1 MNTHPPPNGSGLDFL
16 RHVGFWV
23 LVLVAVYVAYVL
35 VDATFWPQPGRLT
48 ELGERLPFIVGQ
60 VLPVAV
66 FAATSGRSGIFGGGD
81 GNKSRVHLWIWVTVL
96 AGAAYALIA
105 LVEPLL
111 APLTGSDALFP
122 NSLDRAAEAARAA
135 ARSATGPKAEELL
148 IEAGG
153 YLTRLVVPFTTAAIV
168 FVAAALG
175 SLARIGLVAI
185 FFGALRDNFRLVL
198 GGLFTGACWGP
209 LRVADLFA
217 SNQDLSAV
225 ALFALLLAVHLA
237 LPLLIIAVLAVAI
250 WKAKR

>member
-1 MNTHPPPNGSGLDFL
+1 MKTHPPPIRSGLDFL

-23 LVLVAVYVAYVL
+23 LVLVAVHVAYVL

-48 ELGERLPFIVGQ
+48 ELGERLPFIVGL

-81 GNKSRVHLWIWVTVL
+81 GNKSRVHLWIWVAVL
-96 AGAAYALIA
+96 AGAAYALTA
-105 LVEPLL
+105 LVEPFF

-122 NSLDRAAEAARAA
+122 DSLDRASEAARAA
-135 ARSATGPKAEELL
+135 ARRATGPETEELL
-148 IEAGG
+148 IQAGG

-175 SLARIGLVAI
+175 SLARIGLVAM
-185 FFGALRDNFRLVL
+185 FLGALRDDFRMLL
-198 GGLFTGACWGP
+198 GGLFTGACWAP

-217 SNQDLSAV
+217 SNLDLSV
-225 ALFALLLAVHLA
+225 AGLFALLLAMHLA
-237 LPLLIIAVLAVAI
+237 LPLLIIAVLAVAV